1 MSVTLYAKISMEIE
15 LEETC
20 KYRTIIICET
30 VYIITNN
37 TFNIHYFNSFLV
49 LFRYSNHAT
58 IRG

>member
-1 MSVTLYAKISMEIE
+1 MTLYAKISMEIE

-20 KYRTIIICET
+20 KYRTIIIYEA
-30 VYIITNN
+30 VYIITDNALH
-37 TFNIHYFNSFLV
+37 IHYFNSLLT